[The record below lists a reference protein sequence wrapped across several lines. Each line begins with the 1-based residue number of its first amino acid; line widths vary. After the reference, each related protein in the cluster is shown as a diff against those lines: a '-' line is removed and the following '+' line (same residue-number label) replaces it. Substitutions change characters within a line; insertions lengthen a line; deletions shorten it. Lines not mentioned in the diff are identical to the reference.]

1 MIALNNAI
9 RSGGIA
15 RVIVLIAAGG
25 SGSLVSLLT
34 MGFLRQCFQLFCPLD
49 MALPQLILVTGKGGT
64 GKSSTAGALALA
76 LAKRGK
82 TVLADLDQDRT
93 AARLLGLELNGTG
106 RLSAIANLE
115 VRSFTP
121 RTELEMFI
129 ERIVPIRLISRR
141 MLRSHTFGYV
151 TAALPGLEA
160 FLMLERLRQLAD
172 EAVAENGFAVIDA
185 PASGS
190 VLELLSVPQGV
201 QSLAPSGTLNR
212 LAQAVDEFLRNPRR
226 FGVLLIARPERL
238 AIREA
243 LETLAT
249 LRKEL
254 KIGYI
259 AAILNGVP
267 EPLLSPSD
275 YAKIHRLA
283 AHRRLALQRKAT
295 CELATRAH
303 KQFEEAGVEVIDLPM
318 LYTAEFARP
327 QVEMLAGAL
336 AHLAQEDRQ
345 GLTPA
350 NHVRRI

>member
-1 MIALNNAI
+1 
-9 RSGGIA
+9 
-15 RVIVLIAAGG
+15 
-25 SGSLVSLLT
+25 
-34 MGFLRQCFQLFCPLD
+34 

-64 GKSSTAGALALA
+64 GKSSVAGALALA
-76 LAKRGK
+76 LARRGK
-82 TVLADLDQDRT
+82 TVLADLDQNRT
-93 AARLLGLELNGTG
+93 AARLLGLELNGAG
-106 RLSAIANLE
+106 HLSAIANLE
-115 VRSFTP
+115 VRSFAP

-160 FLMLERLRQLAD
+160 FLMLERLRQLAG
-172 EAVAENGFAVIDA
+172 EVAAENGVAVIDA

-201 QSLAPSGTLNR
+201 QNLAPSGTLNR
-212 LAQAVDEFLRNPRR
+212 LARTVEEFLRNPRR
-226 FGVLLIARPERL
+226 FGMVLTARPERL
-238 AIREA
+238 AVREA
-243 LETLAT
+243 FETLAT

-267 EPLLSPSD
+267 DPLMSLSD
-275 YAKIHRLA
+275 YAKLHCLA

-295 CELATRAH
+295 AELAARAH
-303 KQFEEAGVEVIDLPM
+303 KQFDEAGVEVIDLPM

-327 QVEMLAGAL
+327 QVEVLADGL
-336 AHLAQEDRQ
+336 AHLTQEEQSGPPR
-345 GLTPA
+345 A
-350 NHVRRI
+350 KHVHRI